1 MFMLFWLLSCKL
13 AEDGGFAPADSLES
27 TAPDSPAP
35 DSDPPPWP
43 ALSLA
48 EAWESDETDVATGL
62 GVLDIDQDG
71 DLDLLVANGNDITP
85 GPLRLYLNREGA
97 LETTASWVSDTV
109 AYYGH
114 LSVGDLDGDGLED
127 VLVSRFLGPG
137 RFTETGG
144 VERFMN
150 LGGALEPSPSWTA
163 EGFFSFS
170 NALGDVDGD
179 GDLDLAVAV
188 GEPYKNPPGRSL
200 LFLNDGAGDFG
211 LSPAWTTERDRHAM
225 DLTFADLNG
234 DGALDL
240 AIANLGDPHAVYLNE
255 GGLPASTPS
264 WEAPDELGPYEGNT
278 VDWGDVNGDGDLD
291 LVISDNLQLGGPGVV
306 RAWCGPSLELCW
318 TSKDEAAYQ
327 SALSLEDVDGDGD
340 LDLFAGSWWGVGR
353 LYLNDGA
360 GLSATPSATTERS
373 IVYEALAWLDLDG
386 SHAAEVTLSGVG
398 LAAVPGRAPVRS
410 LVGAVSAD
418 GWISGPGAWTAT
430 VLAPAPRDLAV
441 TTWDKNVGNL
451 LFQRAP

>member
-1 MFMLFWLLSCKL
+1 MLFWLLSCKL
-13 AEDGGFAPADSLES
+13 GDDGGKAPADGSAPPES
-27 TAPDSPAP
+27 VVDSPP
-35 DSDPPPWP
+35 EDSAAPPWP
-43 ALSLA
+43 DLSLD
-48 EAWESDETDVATGL
+48 EAWESTELDVATGIGL
-62 GVLDIDQDG
+62 LDIDQDG

-85 GPLRLYLNREGA
+85 GPLRLYRNDGGV
-97 LETTASWVSDTV
+97 LETTASWMSDTQE
-109 AYYGH
+109 YYGH

-127 VLVSRFLGPG
+127 VVVSRFLGPG
-137 RFTETGG
+137 RFTEPGG

-163 EGFFSFS
+163 EGLFSFS
-170 NALGDVDGD
+170 NALGDIDGD

-188 GEPYKNPPGRSL
+188 GEPYKNPPGRSCL
-200 LFLNDGAGDFG
+200 YLNDGAGDLG
-211 LSPAWTTERDRHAM
+211 LAPAWTTERDRHAM
-225 DLTFADLNG
+225 DVAFVDLNG

-240 AIANLGDPHAVYLNE
+240 AIANLGDPHTVYLNE
-255 GGLPASTPS
+255 GGLPAPTPS
-264 WEAPDELGPYEGNT
+264 WEAPEDLGPYEGNT
-278 VDWGDVNGDGDLD
+278 VDWGDVNGDGALD

-306 RAWCGPSLELCW
+306 RAWCGPELSLCW

-340 LDLFAGSWWGVGR
+340 LDLFAGSWWGAGR

-360 GLSATPSATTERS
+360 GLSPTPSATTAREV
-373 IVYEALAWLDLDG
+373 VYEALAWADLDG
-386 SHAAEVTLSGVG
+386 SHREEVTLSGVG
-398 LAAVPGRAPVRS
+398 LAAVPGRAPVTS
-410 LVGAVSAD
+410 VVGAVSAD

-430 VLAPAPRDLAV
+430 ALAPAPRDLLV

>member
-1 MFMLFWLLSCKL
+1 MLFWLLSCKPSD
-13 AEDGGFAPADSLES
+13 DGGFAPADGVDSVVAES
-27 TAPDSPAP
+27 AAPDSAAPA
-35 DSDPPPWP
+35 WP
-43 ALSLA
+43 ALPLA
-48 EAWESDETDVATGL
+48 EGWESAEADVATGL

-85 GPLRLYLNREGA
+85 GPLRLYRNDGGV
-97 LETTASWVSDTV
+97 LETTASWVSD
-109 AYYGH
+109 AIGYYGH

-127 VLVSRFLGPG
+127 VIVSRFLGPG
-137 RFTETGG
+137 RFTEAGG

-150 LGGALEPSPSWTA
+150 LGGALEPSASWTT
-163 EGFFSFS
+163 EGVFSFS
-170 NALGDVDGD
+170 NALGDIDGD

-200 LFLNDGAGDFG
+200 LFLNDGAGDLG

-225 DLTFADLNG
+225 DVTFADLNG

-240 AIANLGDPHAVYLNE
+240 AFANLGDAHAVYLNE
-255 GGLPASTPS
+255 GGLPAATPS
-264 WEAPDELGPYEGNT
+264 WEAPESAGPYEGNT
-278 VDWGDVNGDGDLD
+278 VDWGDVNGDGALD

-306 RAWCGPSLELCW
+306 RAWCGPSLDLCW

-327 SALSLEDVDGDGD
+327 SALSLEDIDGDGD

-360 GLSATPSATTERS
+360 GLSTTPSATTAREV
-373 IVYEALAWLDLDG
+373 VYEALAWLDLDG
-386 SHAAEVTLSGVG
+386 SHAAELTLSGVG
-398 LAAVPGRAPVRS
+398 LAAVPGRAPVRA

-451 LFQRAP
+451 LFPRAP